1 MLTHSILLQY
11 EYLVRKVNFFF
22 PRYIHKRK
30 HSIAQRRQVALL
42 AFIGDLFF
50 FLPWGSFVFFL
61 RRTFNKWLS
70 SLFVE
75 YTCISGIVLIFD
87 SRSTPKKTHRLPTVL
102 QCVAAVYRC
111 VLGLYNTRDILIESC
126 DLSCYEYAYR
136 TRL

>member
-11 EYLVRKVNFFF
+11 EYLVRKVSAL
-22 PRYIHKRK
+22 Y
-30 HSIAQRRQVALL
+30 AQTEAFDSSTAAGGVAGVYRG
-42 AFIGDLFF
+42 FVFF

-75 YTCISGIVLIFD
+75 YTCIPGIVLIFD